1 MLERLQE
8 SFGNLFEVPLLKEIT
23 EAGTL
28 VEVSEGEKI
37 IEIGEYIKG
46 MPLLLSGAI
55 KILREDDD
63 GDELLLYYLERGDTC
78 SMTMTC
84 CLGNTKSEIRAIAE
98 TDVSFVMVPIRKME
112 EWTAKYKSW
121 RNFVFDSYHNR
132 LNELLIT
139 VDSIAFKNM
148 DERLVA
154 YLKEKS
160 RIANSKTI
168 MNTHQEIAYD
178 LHSSRV
184 VISRLLK
191 KLEHLGKIK
200 LHRNQ
205 IELIDLGAM

>member
-1 MLERLQE
+1 MLEKLIE
-8 SFGNLFEVPLLKEIT
+8 NFTGVFEKPLIDEI
-23 EAGTL
+23 AASGKL
-28 VEVSEGEKI
+28 IQIPEGDKI
-37 IEIGEYIKG
+37 IEIGAYVKG

-55 KILREDDD
+55 KVLREDDE

-78 SMTMTC
+78 SMTMAC
-84 CLGNTKSEIRAIAE
+84 CLGDTKSEIRAIAE
-98 TDVSFVMVPIRKME
+98 TDVELVMVPIGKME

-132 LNELLIT
+132 LNELLVT

-160 RIANSKTI
+160 RISKTNI
-168 MNTHQEIAYD
+168 IVNTHQEIAYD

-205 IELIDLGAM
+205 IQLLDL

>member
-1 MLERLQE
+1 MLQK
-8 SFGNLFEVPLLKEIT
+8 LKENFSNTFEKELI
-23 EAGTL
+23 EEIAQLGRL
-28 VEVSEGEKI
+28 IHVAEGQKI

-46 MPLLLSGAI
+46 MPLLLEGAI

-63 GDELLLYYLERGDTC
+63 GDELLLYYLEQGDTC
-78 SMTMTC
+78 SMTMAC
-84 CLGNTKSEIRAIAE
+84 CLGDSKSEIRAIAE
-98 TDVSFVMVPIRKME
+98 TDVEMIMVPIRKME
-112 EWTAKYKSW
+112 EWTGKYKTW

-132 LNELLIT
+132 LNELLAT

-148 DERLVA
+148 DERLVS

-160 RIANSKTI
+160 RIANSKAIT
-168 MNTHQEIAYD
+168 NTHQEIAYD

-205 IELIDLGAM
+205 IELIDL